1 MAYYYNDRLIREGRS
16 WTDADGIQ
24 HPTNWANWSAE
35 EKADRGLVWV
45 DDPAPFD
52 NRFYWDAE
60 TPKDLEDKDAVDENG
75 DPVLDEDG
83 EQVVIKGLK
92 TRAIERVKNQANGL
106 LEPTDWLI
114 VRQAEGEKDA
124 PTEVLT
130 YRSSVRAK
138 SAEIEA
144 TIAETTTLDE
154 FIALHQTPV
163 DENGDPTGNPPITD
177 WPENSDK

>member
-92 TRAIERVKNQANGL
+92 TQAVSRTKDQAGGL
-106 LEPTDWLI
+106 LAPSDWYVVRKSETGAAIPADVLAY
-114 VRQAEGEKDA
+114 RQA
-124 PTEVLT
+124 
-130 YRSSVRAK
+130 VRAA
-138 SAEIEA
+138 SDTIEQSILA
-144 TIAETTTLDE
+144 CTTLDE
-154 FIALHQTPV
+154 FIALHNAPV
-163 DENGDPTGNPPITD
+163 DAEGNPTGNAPIND
-177 WPENSDK
+177 WPE